1 MTKLLMIVS
10 GTKGHQPF
18 DAKLDEFVS
27 GNALAKLRAAAVNAL
42 VKPAVRVDSHSL
54 QRHE

>member
-1 MTKLLMIVS
+1 MRVS

-27 GNALAKLRAAAVNAL
+27 GNALAQLRAAAVNTL

-54 QRHE
+54 